1 MVTARQRHR
10 RKCFRPLAL
19 GHDIELL
26 TQPNFAS
33 RLYLH
38 TAAIMRRSTLLL
50 RPLRSALSAA
60 SRPLLR
66 PAASA
71 AALSAPARALPR
83 TPAPP
88 LRPRWASTEAAA
100 PSSVAVSVEAP
111 DLAAIK
117 EEGFIEDPEL
127 VPAAKATLAIT
138 PEATAQLAKL
148 KAGEP
153 ADTPM
158 ALRVGVDSGGCHGY
172 QYIMELTEEK
182 GTDD

>member
-1 MVTARQRHR
+1 
-10 RKCFRPLAL
+10 
-19 GHDIELL
+19 
-26 TQPNFAS
+26 
-33 RLYLH
+33 
-38 TAAIMRRSTLLL
+38 MRRSAHLL
-50 RPLRSALSAA
+50 RPLRSALPSAT
-60 SRPLLR
+60 PLR
-66 PAASA
+66 
-71 AALSAPARALPR
+71 ARTLVSLPR
-83 TPAPP
+83 PTSSTLAFAAVRSAVPRTA
-88 LRPRWASTEAAA
+88 LRWASTEAAA
-100 PSSVAVSVEAP
+100 PSTVSVSVEAP

-127 VPAAKATLAIT
+127 VPTEKATLAIT

-153 ADTPM
+153 ADSPM